1 MTEALVRDVMTPC
14 IRQLDASE
22 SIRAAAEAMRADDVG
37 DVILIQDG
45 KVRGIVTDRD
55 IAVRGVA
62 EGLDPSTT
70 PAWEIAS
77 FDLTAIPG
85 DAPVAAAVRV
95 MRERSLRRLLV
106 VNQDKQLSGI
116 VTLGDLAAQPVPQ
129 PARADTSH
137 ARPNR

>member
-1 MTEALVRDVMTPC
+1 MAEALVRDVMTPRV
-14 IRQLDASE
+14 RQLDATE
-22 SIRAAAEAMRADDVG
+22 SIRAAAEAMQADDVG

-55 IAVRGVA
+55 IAVRAVA
-62 EGLDPSTT
+62 EGLDPSAT

-85 DAPVAAAVRV
+85 DAPVGAAVRV

-116 VTLGDLAAQPVPQ
+116 VTLGDLAAQQAPQ
-129 PARADTSH
+129 SALADISQ
-137 ARPNR
+137 APPNR